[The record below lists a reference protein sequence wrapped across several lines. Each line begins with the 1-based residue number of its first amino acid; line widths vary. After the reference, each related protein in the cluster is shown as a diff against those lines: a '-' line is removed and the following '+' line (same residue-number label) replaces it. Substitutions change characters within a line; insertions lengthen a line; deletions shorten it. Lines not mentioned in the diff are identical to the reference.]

1 MSTYVF
7 TGQGEKEGTWNWTIQ
22 TAGYQSW
29 KWRLRIFFRTFCN
42 PWRISEQVSN
52 IIFRWRVLDSF
63 SVGCLRAFVA
73 VCIKR
78 SPACKRMT
86 GWLAKGSLHEVLM
99 FIQSSSFCFKNFSQK
114 ISLTSFVAFCTPL
127 YWKKKVASRIFLFR
141 VARQGFW
148 CAMHYVFVNSSR
160 LNFCLVLISLFDKQ
174 HMSWLW

>member
-29 KWRLRIFFRTFCN
+29 KWRLRIFFRTFWN

-127 YWKKKVASRIFLFR
+127 YWKKKYHLGYFSLEWLDKVFDALCIMF
-141 VARQGFW
+141 
-148 CAMHYVFVNSSR
+148 FVNSSR
-160 LNFCLVLISLFDKQ
+160 LNFCLVFISLFDKQ
-174 HMSWLW
+174 YMSWLW